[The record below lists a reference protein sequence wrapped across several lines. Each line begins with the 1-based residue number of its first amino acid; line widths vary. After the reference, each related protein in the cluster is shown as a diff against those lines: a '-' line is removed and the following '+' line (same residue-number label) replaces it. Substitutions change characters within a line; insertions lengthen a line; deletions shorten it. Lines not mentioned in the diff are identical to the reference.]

1 METWF
6 LRSELPPEGQAK
18 YWNNIPPTP
27 VMDVPVPLEDFSL
40 LKEVKA
46 LMECSPQ
53 HPVGREVSNTS
64 LGARSYAYEDA
75 YESSDDGN
83 DGPLEE
89 QMDVED
95 LLQELDGYSE

>member
-1 METWF
+1 MQW
-6 LRSELPPEGQAK
+6 
-18 YWNNIPPTP
+18 P
-27 VMDVPVPLEDFSL
+27 VMDVPVPLEDFPL

-64 LGARSYAYEDA
+64 SGAQSYEDA
-75 YESSDDGN
+75 YGSSDDGN
-83 DGPLEE
+83 DGLLEE

-95 LLQELDGYSE
+95 LLRELDGYSE

>member
-1 METWF
+1 MAGHGC
-6 LRSELPPEGQAK
+6 SCPIGG
-18 YWNNIPPTP
+18 
-27 VMDVPVPLEDFSL
+27 FSS
-40 LKEVKA
+40 VKA

-64 LGARSYAYEDA
+64 SDAQSYEDA
-75 YESSDDGN
+75 YESSDDSN
-83 DGPLEE
+83 DGLLEE

>member
-1 METWF
+1 MRLHELHGLLKTWK
-6 LRSELPPEGQAK
+6 SVGSGVGDVQ
-18 YWNNIPPTP
+18 WP
-27 VMDVPVPLEDFSL
+27 VMDVPVPLEDFPL
-40 LKEVKA
+40 LKEVKV

-53 HPVGREVSNTS
+53 HPVGREVINTS
-64 LGARSYAYEDA
+64 LGAQSYEDP
-75 YESSDDGN
+75 YESSDDSN